1 MTSPADIV
9 RTERSEDIE
18 AIRAVQHAAFD
29 AAELTE
35 PPVEVGLL
43 DALRA
48 SVDWIP
54 KLSLVAERNGSV
66 IGHVVCSRA
75 WVGGQPAVGLG
86 PIGVMPELQGEGVG
100 HALMHSVI
108 AAADALDEPLI
119 GLLGS
124 PEFYGRFGFV
134 ASYEL
139 RIVAPE
145 PAWGDYFQ
153 IRALT
158 AYSNDFVGTFKY
170 ASPLRRGV
178 TSVG

>member
-1 MTSPADIV
+1 MASPADIV
-9 RTERSEDIE
+9 RTERAADIE
-18 AIRAVQHAAFD
+18 TIRAVQHAAFD
-29 AAELTE
+29 APELTG

-48 SVDWIP
+48 SADWIP
-54 KLSLVAERNGSV
+54 RLSLVAERDGSV
-66 IGHVVCSRA
+66 IGHVVCTRA
-75 WVGGQPAVGLG
+75 WVGEHAVVGLG
-86 PIGVMPELQGEGVG
+86 PIGVVPEHQGEGVG
-100 HALMHSVI
+100 HALMHSVL

-134 ASYEL
+134 ASHEL
-139 RIVAPE
+139 GIVAPE
-145 PAWGDYFQ
+145 PVWGDYFQ

-170 ASPLRRGV
+170 ASPFDEL
-178 TSVG
+178 